1 MGSPSPQD
9 GCWLLLKASSG
20 SRAWL
25 LALECETLSLPN
37 TAMEVLGHPHRAVA
51 LDRQKSWSQ
60 EAGLDGG
67 TAGSCRETFPGP
79 QSESVFRLSPG
90 SGPRGGPSLES
101 PEVCSCSWD
110 HPMRWGLLDPGETCG
125 AEEGRYFLSTIYVCV
140 RVCVSE
146 CLTRS
151 GACLTSEPGI
161 YTAPRWRLQ
170 FILSE
175 RIIN

>member
-1 MGSPSPQD
+1 MVSPPPQD

-20 SRAWL
+20 STAWL

-37 TAMEVLGHPHRAVA
+37 TAVWVLGHPHRAVA

-60 EAGLDGG
+60 EAGLDRG
-67 TAGSCRETFPGP
+67 TAGSCGETFPGP

-90 SGPRGGPSLES
+90 SGPKGGPSLES

-110 HPMRWGLLDPGETCG
+110 HPMRWGLLGPGETCG
-125 AEEGRYFLSTIYVCV
+125 AEEGRYFLSRIYVCV